1 MSACG
6 AERKCWYGA
15 LPAAIEGNAENI
27 CSSRAFLWLT
37 LTGHIATDLPAA
49 AKAISRRNLIC
60 KPKKNRRAHV
70 SHYSGARVPVMHR
83 GRGCERKSWVCFERG
98 LVRGVSVS
106 L

>member
-1 MSACG
+1 MEARVNAERVWAEPGMSASG

-49 AKAISRRNLIC
+49 AKAISAPQFNLQT
-60 KPKKNRRAHV
+60 
-70 SHYSGARVPVMHR
+70 
-83 GRGCERKSWVCFERG
+83 
-98 LVRGVSVS
+98 
-106 L
+106 